1 MSRFTV
7 IDAEQ
12 RSEMWFAARA
22 GRATGSKAAAIL
34 AKIQK
39 GEAAARR
46 DYRTQLAVER
56 LIGRPQEDGYINA
69 EMQRGIDKEGDA
81 IAMWEA
87 ETGLIARKTGFL
99 SMNDYQAGCSL
110 DGDVDNFD
118 GLLEVKC
125 PKSAVH
131 VAYLKAARLPPE
143 YIPQVT
149 HNMWVT
155 GAQWLDFVSF
165 DDRLPEGL
173 QYFQIR
179 VYRGEMKNE
188 LANYEAELLQFL
200 REVDAE
206 VQALTKLKGVRTL
219 AA

>member
-1 MSRFTV
+1 MNRFT
-7 IDAEQ
+7 IIEAEQ

-22 GRATGSKAAAIL
+22 GRVTGSKASAVL
-34 AKIQK
+34 AKIRS

-46 DYRTQLAVER
+46 DYRTQLAIER
-56 LIGRPQEDGYINA
+56 IVGQPQEDGYINA
-69 EMQRGIDKEGDA
+69 EMQRGIDKEPNA

-87 ETGLIARKTGFL
+87 ETGLIARRTGFL
-99 SMNDYQAGCSL
+99 SMNEFKAGCSL

-131 VAYLKAARLPPE
+131 VAYLRAARLPPE
-143 YIPQVT
+143 YVPQAT

-155 GAQWLDFVSF
+155 GASRIHFVSF

-173 QYFQIR
+173 QFFHVVVER
-179 VYRGEMKNE
+179 
-188 LANYEAELLQFL
+188 AELRTEIEAYEQEVTRFL
-200 REVDAE
+200 AEVDAE
-206 VQALTKLKGVRTL
+206 VKALEKLRR